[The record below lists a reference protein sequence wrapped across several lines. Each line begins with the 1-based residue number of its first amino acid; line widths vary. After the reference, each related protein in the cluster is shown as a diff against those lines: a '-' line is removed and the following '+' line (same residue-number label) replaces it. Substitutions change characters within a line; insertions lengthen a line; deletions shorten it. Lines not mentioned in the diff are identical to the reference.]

1 MALTT
6 QEYVQGTAGAANTLT
21 GDQVVV
27 EVQEILQS
35 QGFGIYSAFARP
47 NKQNGSLFTYKT
59 PERMIPKAYDRAAT
73 GKLSIGGKV
82 PQVDILANKADWINL
97 EIEDTEFATQVMA
110 EAEKSRL
117 ANSIVQSIYA
127 MFDAEMLKTLLSAT
141 NEATIDMSKATTQ
154 DALTVA
160 RLKLG
165 QEVAKLESMIDAK
178 TLGVDASRQMIL
190 LSPAAHWNYIN
201 SFDTNVKAQSEEVKL
216 GKLVITKI
224 NGALVVKHPLLGG
237 KYDAGTLHAT
247 KAYDFSGH
255 EGILVTDI
263 AAAFPVVLDKLISRT
278 NDFGNEEIIARV
290 KYGAGLIRDKL
301 ITKLAVTTTP

>member
-6 QEYVQGTAGAANTLT
+6 ETFSKGVAGAANTLT

-27 EVQEILQS
+27 EVQEILQA

-59 PERMIPKAYDRAAT
+59 PERMIPKAYDRTAT
-73 GKLSIGGKV
+73 GKLSVGGVV
-82 PQVDILANKADWINL
+82 PQVDILANEADWINL

-141 NEATIDMSKATTQ
+141 TEATVDMSKGTTQ
-154 DALTVA
+154 DALTTA

-165 QEVAKLESMIDAK
+165 QEVAKLESMVDAK
-178 TLGVDASRQMIL
+178 TLGVDASRQMII

-201 SFDTNVKAQSEEVKL
+201 SFDTNVLSQSEEIKL
-216 GKLVITKI
+216 GKLVIRKI
-224 NGALVVKHPLLGG
+224 NGALVIKHPLLGSNHA
-237 KYDAGTLHAT
+237 AGTLHET
-247 KAYDFSGH
+247 KAYDFSKH

-263 AAAFPVVLDKLISRT
+263 AAAFPVVLDKVTSRI

-290 KYGAGLIRDKL
+290 KYGKGLIRDKL
-301 ITKLAVTTTP
+301 ITKLAITP